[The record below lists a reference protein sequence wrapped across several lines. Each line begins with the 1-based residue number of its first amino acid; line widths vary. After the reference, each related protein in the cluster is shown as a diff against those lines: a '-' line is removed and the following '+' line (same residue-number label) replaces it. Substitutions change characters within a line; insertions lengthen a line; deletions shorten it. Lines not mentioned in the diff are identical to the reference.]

1 MRRAAQRTIELIG
14 ENGILRWDYHRNR
27 LELYEADARQWRIED
42 GDPAYARNQMYLDE
56 LRYFVE
62 CLPAEHLQPALDG
75 RQGAAV
81 LAVALAAL
89 RSARLGRTIDL
100 QDEDALTRGWLSSF
114 RFPA

>member
-1 MRRAAQRTIELIG
+1 MRGSGGLRTAT
-14 ENGILRWDYHRNR
+14 RR
-27 LELYEADARQWRIED
+27 
-42 GDPAYARNQMYLDE
+42 YARNQMYLDE

-62 CLPAEHLQPALDG
+62 CVRCRASQPALDG